1 MKIGKRFFCFLLH
14 NLSSSRAQTKEP
26 YMKLHNKQAA
36 LFLAFILFISS
47 CLALNPVKAAISTS
61 SSTILM
67 DVDKTDAFVQGQKIE
82 LEVPSTI
89 LADNKMYV
97 PAKFL
102 GDAMDFTV
110 KWDDASRTIRMAPP
124 GYEIM
129 LDSDHR
135 KVTINGVD
143 TPFDSVAAI
152 VRGKLLVKLTWV
164 TDYMG
169 ASYTF
174 DDALRRVTIL
184 YTPHPESLYIEKD
197 GNSRPVA
204 KFATAKLSYRIG
216 EPVSY
221 VDLSYDPDAEGLRYT
236 WQNRQEA
243 FFAPGQYQ
251 VSLQVMDQH
260 GHTSDS
266 FTYPVTVRN
275 EAFLTQAEYPFYMS
289 PPGSLIQ
296 TNWGIPWSRF
306 DELPAL
312 AKTVTNPT
320 DRKLLVSNSPQDIME
335 KGILYQDQVNGKA
348 RLYANH
354 TNGTSRKMTFA
365 ILVTNKTDKPV
376 TVQTTHKA
384 TVTSSVYEN
393 LVGSQAAADL
403 LINKDYD
410 DKIVVP
416 ANKTLVYAQV
426 PNLSPG
432 EVVNNFYD
440 IATDGEL
447 HVTFVADDELT
458 QSTLTGLF
466 VLPKTNQAR
475 GTFPLTEL
483 NWNIQTATLNKVYI
497 ATIGDN
503 KTDPFIK
510 GMDATIKQEAV
521 NTGNFG
527 VVYKIHADKPR
538 KMAVMVLARGG
549 IFKGSFKVNG
559 EMVSVPGTGVMT
571 ALDGMRVIGRTTG
584 KEDALDI
591 EFTPPV
597 GSVLPVDLVFYPLD
611 ERK

>member
-1 MKIGKRFFCFLLH
+1 
-14 NLSSSRAQTKEP
+14 
-26 YMKLHNKQAA
+26 MKLHKKQAT
-36 LFLAFILFISS
+36 LLLAFIVWISS
-47 CLALNPVKAAISTS
+47 FLAVNPVHAAISTS

-67 DVDKTDAFVQGQKIE
+67 DVDKTDAFINGQKIE

-110 KWDDASRTIRMAPP
+110 KWDDATRTIRMTPP

-129 LDSDHR
+129 MDPDHR

-143 TPFDSVAAI
+143 TPFESVAAI
-152 VRGKLLVKLTWV
+152 VKGKLLVKLTWV

-169 ASYTF
+169 ATYTF

-221 VDLSYDPDAEGLRYT
+221 VDLSYDPDAEGVSYSWLG
-236 WQNRQEA
+236 RQEA
-243 FFAPGQYQ
+243 FFTPGQYQ
-251 VSLQVMDQH
+251 VSLQVTDQH
-260 GHTSDS
+260 GHTSER

-275 EAFLTQAEYPFYMS
+275 EPYLTLAEYPFYMR
-289 PPGSLIQ
+289 PIGGFIL
-296 TNWGIPWSRF
+296 TNWGLPWSRF

-312 AKTVTNPT
+312 AKTVTFNS
-320 DRKLLVSNSPQDIME
+320 DRKLLVSSSPQDITE

-348 RLYANH
+348 RLYTNH
-354 TNGTSRKMTFA
+354 TNGTGRKMTFA

-376 TVQTTHKA
+376 TIQTTHKG

-393 LVGSQAAADL
+393 LVGDQTASDL

-410 DKIVVP
+410 ENIIVP
-416 ANKTLVYAQV
+416 PNKTLVYSQV
-426 PNLSPG
+426 PNLYPG
-432 EVVNNFYD
+432 EVTNRFYD
-440 IATDGEL
+440 ITTDGEL
-447 HVTFVADDELT
+447 TMTFVADDELT
-458 QSTLTGLF
+458 QSTLTSLF
-466 VLPKTNQAR
+466 VLPKTDQAR
-475 GTFPLTEL
+475 GTFPVTEQ
-483 NWNIQTATLNKVYI
+483 NWNIQTSSLDKVYI

-503 KTDPFIK
+503 KTDPFVK
-510 GMDATIKQEAV
+510 GTDATMKQDAV

-527 VVYKIHADKPR
+527 VVYKIHADKPD

-559 EMVSVPGTGVMT
+559 EIVSAPAAGVMT
-571 ALDGMRVIGRTTG
+571 ALDGMRVLVRTTG
-584 KEDALDI
+584 KEDSLDI

-597 GSVLPVDLVFYPLD
+597 GSVLPIDLVFYPLD
-611 ERK
+611 EKK